1 MLRSP
6 SSPRVTTGA
15 AVGSQRHP
23 SFARATAS
31 VRQAFSSALVAAVR
45 GGPAPGNKG
54 TRPPTP
60 TDDGDRHR
68 AIPRCHAPQWT
79 INGYPGLPRTQRV
92 SSLASGGSRAAI
104 TDASVSCGREA
115 PGPAPRVGGRLFA
128 GRRPHPALRF
138 APSLQG
144 GPVTGFGAGRC
155 APPGS
160 GPRPQS
166 ADNFPGLGPRRGAR
180 VLWGPPLGQRPC
192 ASGPARD
199 SRSPTPLLR
208 LGEPPGSARSGPTYR
223 QGRSLLAAPSSS
235 SRPCA
240 RSGGE
245 TATPL
250 SPRPQRSCHS
260 SLSAIPPASA
270 RPGTR
275 L

>member
-6 SSPRVTTGA
+6 SSPRDPTGA

-54 TRPPTP
+54 TRPPTL

-79 INGYPGLPRTQRV
+79 INGYPGLPLTQRV

-104 TDASVSCGREA
+104 TDASV
-115 PGPAPRVGGRLFA
+115 
-128 GRRPHPALRF
+128 
-138 APSLQG
+138 G

-166 ADNFPGLGPRRGAR
+166 ADDFPGLGPCRGAR
-180 VLWGPPLGQRPC
+180 VRWGPPLGQRPR

-199 SRSPTPLLR
+199 SRSPTLLLR
-208 LGEPPGSARSGPTYR
+208 LGEPPGSARSGPAYR

-250 SPRPQRSCHS
+250 SPPVHS
-260 SLSAIPPASA
+260 GRVTL
-270 RPGTR
+270 